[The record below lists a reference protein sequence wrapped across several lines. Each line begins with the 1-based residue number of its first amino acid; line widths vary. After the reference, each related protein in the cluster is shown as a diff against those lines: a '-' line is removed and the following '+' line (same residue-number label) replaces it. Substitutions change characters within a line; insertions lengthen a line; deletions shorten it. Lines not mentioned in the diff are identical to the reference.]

1 MNNYIYKPAFESKFK
16 KHYKKMLKG
25 GRYKKEDFDKVYKLL
40 LTDQPLDPKYND
52 HPLVNRKPERDLHIK
67 LYWILIY
74 KYDIDYV
81 RFIDTG
87 THSDLFD

>member
-1 MNNYIYKPAFESKFK
+1 
-16 KHYKKMLKG
+16 MLKD

-52 HPLVNRKPERDLHIK
+52 HSLVNRKPERDLHIK
-67 LYWILIY
+67 PDWILIY

>member
-1 MNNYIYKPAFESKFK
+1 
-16 KHYKKMLKG
+16 MLKD

-52 HPLVNRKPERDLHIK
+52 HPLVNRKPERNLHIK
-67 LYWILIY
+67 PDQILIY
-74 KYDIDYV
+74 KYDIDYL
-81 RFIDTG
+81 RFIDNG

>member
-1 MNNYIYKPAFESKFK
+1 
-16 KHYKKMLKG
+16 MLKD

-52 HPLVNRKPERDLHIK
+52 HPLVNRKPERNLHIK
-67 LYWILIY
+67 PDYILIY
-74 KYDIDYV
+74 KYDIDYL
-81 RFIDTG
+81 RFIDNG

>member
-1 MNNYIYKPAFESKFK
+1 
-16 KHYKKMLKG
+16 MLKD

-67 LYWILIY
+67 LDWILIY